1 LKRALLSVSDKAG
14 LEEFA
19 RVLTRCGIELVA
31 SGGTA
36 RALSAA
42 GLQVTP
48 VESVTG
54 FPEMIGGRVK
64 TLHPAIHAGILARRT
79 PEHLAELAAQNI
91 STIDLVVVNLY
102 PFQATVARAETT
114 FDDAIEQIDIGGVA
128 LIRAAAKNF
137 EAVTVVCDPADYRA
151 VAEEIER
158 AGNTTRETRARL
170 ALKAFHHTAA
180 YDAAIAQYLTRH
192 IEDAESPSTLNLAL
206 DKVQDLRYG
215 ENPHQ
220 RAALY
225 SFGPGAGP
233 LGGEILQ
240 GKELSYNNLLDLD
253 AAWRAAVSYAAP
265 TICIVKHLSPCGIA
279 SAAKLADAFRRALE
293 SDPVSAFG
301 GVIASNRAFD
311 GETATALGE
320 LFVECIAAPEFSDDA
335 RAVLAKKKN
344 CRLLSMPNL
353 AVEPPYELRSITRGV
368 LRQDVD
374 AGDPAGTEWRVV
386 TRRAP
391 TNAEMESLRFA
402 WRAVA
407 HAKSNAI
414 VFARGTATVGI
425 GSGQPNRVDS
435 VRIAA
440 TRAGEK
446 SKGAVMASDAFFPF
460 PDSVQVAADAGITA
474 VVAPGGSVRDA
485 DAIAEADAR
494 GIAMVFTGVRHFR
507 H

>member
-1 LKRALLSVSDKAG
+1 MKRALISVFDKTG

-19 RVLTRCGIELVA
+19 RRLARRGIELVA

-42 GLQVTP
+42 GLGV
-48 VESVTG
+48 VEVEAVTG

-79 PEHLAELAAQNI
+79 PAHLAELAAQNI
-91 STIDLVVVNLY
+91 APIDLVVVNLY
-102 PFQATVARAETT
+102 PFQATVARAGTT
-114 FDDAIEQIDIGGVA
+114 FDEAIEQIDIGGVA
-128 LIRAAAKNF
+128 LLRAAAKNL
-137 EAVTVVCDPADYRA
+137 EAVTVVCDPADYGA
-151 VAEEIER
+151 VADEIEG
-158 AGNTTRETRARL
+158 AGDTTRETRARL
-170 ALKAFHHTAA
+170 ALKAFRHTAA
-180 YDAAIAQYLTRH
+180 YDAAIAQYLASNVER
-192 IEDAESPSTLNLAL
+192 AEFPATLNLVL

-225 SFGPGAGP
+225 SFTLGAGP

-253 AAWRAAVSYAAP
+253 AAWRAAVSFDAP

-279 SAAKLADAFRRALE
+279 SAPKLADAFRRALE

-301 GVIASNRAFD
+301 GVIAANRAFD
-311 GETATALGE
+311 GETAGALGD
-320 LFVECIAAPEFSDDA
+320 LFVECIAAPGFSDEA
-335 RAVLAKKKN
+335 RGILAKKKN
-344 CRLLSMPNL
+344 CRLLSMPDL
-353 AVEPPYELRSITRGV
+353 AVDPPYEWRSLTRGI

-374 AGDPAGTEWRVV
+374 GGDPAGTAWRVV

-391 TNAEMESLRFA
+391 TDAEMDALRFA

-407 HAKSNAI
+407 HVKSNAI

-474 VVAPGGSVRDA
+474 IVAPGGSVRDA
-485 DAIAEADAR
+485 EAIAEADAR

>member
-1 LKRALLSVSDKAG
+1 LKRALLSVSDKTG

-19 RVLTRCGIELVA
+19 RVLTRRGIELVA

-42 GLQVTP
+42 GLAVVP

-54 FPEMIGGRVK
+54 LPEMIGGRVK

-91 STIDLVVVNLY
+91 SPIDLVVVNLY

-114 FDDAIEQIDIGGVA
+114 VDEAIEQIDIGGVA
-128 LIRAAAKNF
+128 LLRAAAKNF
-137 EAVTVVCDPADYRA
+137 ESVTVVCDPADYRA
-151 VAEEIER
+151 VADEIER
-158 AGNTTRETRARL
+158 AGATTRETRARL
-170 ALKAFHHTAA
+170 ALKAFSHTAA
-180 YDAAIAQYLTRH
+180 YDAAIAQYLARQTG
-192 IEDAESPSTLNLAL
+192 DDQFPSRLNLSL
-206 DKVQDLRYG
+206 DKAQDLRYG

-225 SFGPGAGP
+225 SFTPGTGP

-253 AAWRAAVSYAAP
+253 AAWRAAVSYDAP

-279 SAAKLADAFRRALE
+279 SAPQLADAFRYALE

-301 GVIASNRAFD
+301 GVIASNRAFG

-320 LFVECIAAPEFSDDA
+320 LFVECIAAPGFSDDA
-335 RAVLAKKKN
+335 RAALAKKKN
-344 CRLLSMPNL
+344 CRLLSMPDL
-353 AVEPPYELRSITRGV
+353 AVEPRFELRSITRGV

-374 AGDPAGTEWRVV
+374 AGDPAETAWSVV

-391 TNAEMESLRFA
+391 TDAEMQALRFA

-425 GSGQPNRVDS
+425 GGGQPNRVDS

-440 TRAGEK
+440 TRAGGK

-474 VVAPGGSVRDA
+474 IVAPGGSVRDV